1 MIVLDTNVLLWRNVM
16 PGRISRRAASTLQR
30 ERQVVVPSFCFW
42 EIAMLV
48 ARGRFVLPVPFEEFC
63 AAVADDERTVVHDI
77 TPAIAMR
84 AARLTLN
91 RPMDP
96 ADQIIAATALELDAP
111 LLTSD
116 ERLHGIAGLRTVW

>member
-1 MIVLDTNVLLWRNVM
+1 MLL
-16 PGRISRRAASTLQR
+16 T
-30 ERQVVVPSFCFW
+30 
-42 EIAMLV
+42 
-48 ARGRFVLPVPFEEFC
+48 RGRVGWNLSFDALTARLV
-63 AAVADDERTVVHDI
+63 DDPETRFHDI